1 MLHNTPELFTA
12 QLQEGHYNELRVAL
26 YFMLKGA
33 HVRIGFSGQRYDL
46 HVLPAGG
53 AGFGV
58 EVKWDKRAAETGNL
72 YFEVENTRRR
82 EASGIAGTNADYWC
96 HVLGNGDEALLARTS
111 ALRSV
116 LSKGNFRSVQ
126 TRAQDSNSRGV
137 LVPRSQLVARPKIES
152 EIEWISL
159 PTVDSFFG
167 ELFRVGRVEQK

>member
-1 MLHNTPELFTA
+1 MLHNTPEQFAA

-26 YFMLKGA
+26 YFMLKHA
-33 HVRIGFSGQRYDL
+33 YVRIDFTGQRYDL
-46 HVLPAGG
+46 HVLLPNQEKV
-53 AGFGV
+53 GV

-82 EASGIAGTNADYWC
+82 EASGIAGTTADFWC
-96 HVLGNGDEALLARTS
+96 HVIGNGDEALLARTHE
-111 ALRSV
+111 LRT
-116 LSKGNFRSVQ
+116 LITNGGFRSVQ

-137 LVPRSQLVARPKIES
+137 LVPRSHLVALPEIES

-159 PTVDSFFG
+159 PTVDGFFG